1 MASIT
6 LENSYQSTNKD
17 MGNRHI
23 IAHSHQHNY
32 LQKNEPK
39 IETLTPNN
47 ADDDSVKIALKYAQ
61 AELGLLKPL
70 EWQKYNSGLRKSRRK
85 ANYTEYIIGISSGF
99 LKAKERQLDN
109 PKATKKNREKNSR
122 EIKSIIENSG
132 IPLDGSIY
140 YISNT
145 EIYDN
150 LPPEQLK
157 NYRLF
162 ERKTFEKFFQSSTF
176 KSLNP
181 QNIRAEIHFDEAGA
195 MHLQVQD
202 VWFHKDKRRRIM
214 YAKKAIIK
222 NILRKWYGNENAL
235 QNRLDVLCEFD
246 EIARKQNK
254 KIGTKRGDYMFLDYV
269 KKYPLGQVDDQLK
282 INADGSSRKY
292 KHSAAERNTK
302 LEQLW
307 RIEQIDTLGEIA
319 EETAKNMGIDY
330 HVNKYYSTDGVHLD
344 GAAYIAHK
352 KASQDAQKAMSLA
365 TQVKNAS
372 QDALDNLNSTYT
384 AISGEESS
392 NNSPLEVA
400 KAIKQAA
407 HNTKSE
413 TDNNQKLIKRQK
425 QRITQQQQQLA
436 NQQRQLR
443 DLQKQRDALKKENQD
458 LSKENTSL
466 KASIEQ
472 LHKQLKSAGLIVSGW
487 IKEHWKQLEQHFN
500 TYARDINAANNE
512 RINGGRD
519 GNGDPDTAD
528 RFEKRAKN
536 GLIGAFENVERHE
549 ADKAGLNNLWT
560 TSGKQKDNELQR

>member
-1 MASIT
+1 
-6 LENSYQSTNKD
+6 

-61 AELGLLKPL
+61 AELGLLKPS

-246 EIARKQNK
+246 EIAR
-254 KIGTKRGDYMFLDYV
+254 
-269 KKYPLGQVDDQLK
+269 
-282 INADGSSRKY
+282 
-292 KHSAAERNTK
+292 
-302 LEQLW
+302 
-307 RIEQIDTLGEIA
+307 
-319 EETAKNMGIDY
+319 
-330 HVNKYYSTDGVHLD
+330 
-344 GAAYIAHK
+344 
-352 KASQDAQKAMSLA
+352 
-365 TQVKNAS
+365 
-372 QDALDNLNSTYT
+372 
-384 AISGEESS
+384 
-392 NNSPLEVA
+392 
-400 KAIKQAA
+400 
-407 HNTKSE
+407 
-413 TDNNQKLIKRQK
+413 
-425 QRITQQQQQLA
+425 
-436 NQQRQLR
+436 
-443 DLQKQRDALKKENQD
+443 
-458 LSKENTSL
+458 
-466 KASIEQ
+466 
-472 LHKQLKSAGLIVSGW
+472 
-487 IKEHWKQLEQHFN
+487 
-500 TYARDINAANNE
+500 
-512 RINGGRD
+512 
-519 GNGDPDTAD
+519 
-528 RFEKRAKN
+528 
-536 GLIGAFENVERHE
+536 
-549 ADKAGLNNLWT
+549 
-560 TSGKQKDNELQR
+560 